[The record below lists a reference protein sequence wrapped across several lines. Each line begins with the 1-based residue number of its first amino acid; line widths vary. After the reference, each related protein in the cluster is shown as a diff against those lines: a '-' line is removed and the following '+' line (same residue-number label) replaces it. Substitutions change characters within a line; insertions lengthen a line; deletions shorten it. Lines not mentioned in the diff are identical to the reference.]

1 MTLANRHPYAKQAPE
16 SNGEEK
22 TLGHL
27 IFEMHFRG
35 LS

>member
-1 MTLANRHPYAKQAPE
+1 MTLVNRHPYAEQAPE
-16 SNGEEK
+16 SSEEK